1 MNSGA
6 TLTAFNLQP
15 YPYPLG
21 SLKEY
26 GECCTNNL
34 QPSTYFSPLA
44 PDLVVTLD
52 FTQLRELLTA
62 IAQTDIAELTLK
74 SADFELTVRKGI
86 PTTTSVAPALSSPGG
101 DATAAFVSTA
111 IQPVVMPTAPPPP
124 MAIATGEAPT
134 PPPSAAVPISDSKW
148 IEVKSPMVGT
158 FYRSPAPDE
167 PPYVEAGDRIRIGQT
182 ICIIEAMKLM
192 NEIEAEVSGQVMEI
206 LVQNGEPV
214 EYDQPLMRINPG

>member
-1 MNSGA
+1 MISGA
-6 TLTAFNLQP
+6 ALTTFNLQ
-15 YPYPLG
+15 
-21 SLKEY
+21 
-26 GECCTNNL
+26 TFNL

-52 FTQLRELLTA
+52 FNQLRELLTA

-86 PTTTSVAPALSSPGG
+86 PATTSVAPALSSPGG
-101 DATAAFVSTA
+101 NTTSGFVSTQT
-111 IQPVVMPTAPPPP
+111 QPVVMQTALTPPIAIASGEPPTAPP
-124 MAIATGEAPT
+124 
-134 PPPSAAVPISDSKW
+134 SAAAPVLDSKW

-167 PPYVEAGDRIRIGQT
+167 PPYVEVGDRIRTGQT

-192 NEIEAEVSGQVMEI
+192 NEIEAEVSGQVMEL

>member
-1 MNSGA
+1 MLRKGLCCA
-6 TLTAFNLQP
+6 IQPFNPQ
-15 YPYPLG
+15 
-21 SLKEY
+21 SSH
-26 GECCTNNL
+26 L
-34 QPSTYFSPLA
+34 QPSSCFSPLA

-52 FTQLRELLTA
+52 FNQLRELLTA

-86 PTTTSVAPALSSPGG
+86 PMATSVAPSLSSPGG
-101 DATAAFVSTA
+101 NTISGLVNASTPMATLPTSLTPVPATATTE
-111 IQPVVMPTAPPPP
+111 TAPAPPV
-124 MAIATGEAPT
+124 AT
-134 PPPSAAVPISDSKW
+134 PPTVDPKW
-148 IEVKSPMVGT
+148 VDVKSPMVGT

-167 PPYVEAGDRIRIGQT
+167 PPFVEVSDRIRTGQT

-206 LVQNGEPV
+206 LVQNGEAV